1 MLPESLVVV
10 LEGKPYLKFQ
20 ASHATLVKMLL
31 GQTGASFSQNAALE
45 SLKSQRDML
54 VLKAYKAKSQEA
66 QLFEDE
72 DSRTDAKSIE
82 IEECFVT
89 LDNGLQCGVQ
99 KKHKSTHDLLVLMET
114 KHLDLFFSLILEE
127 PGTVKLVV

>member
-1 MLPESLVVV
+1 
-10 LEGKPYLKFQ
+10 
-20 ASHATLVKMLL
+20 
-31 GQTGASFSQNAALE
+31 
-45 SLKSQRDML
+45 ML
-54 VLKAYKAKSQEA
+54 VLKAYKEKSQQA

-72 DSRTDAKSIE
+72 DSKNDAKTIE

-89 LDNGLQCGVQ
+89 LDNGLQCGAQ